1 MPMGKGTY
9 GSKRGRPPKKKVT
22 KMAEGGMKKDKPS
35 AESEWNAMVA
45 DFKRKHGTKKTKKL
59 LDQMLGGPTTD
70 PKTGVTS
77 FMKGGMK
84 KAKSYG
90 KPGGYMGGGMAHGK
104 KQAKKK

>member
-9 GSKRGRPPKKKVT
+9 GSKRGRPPKKKDT
-22 KMAEGGMKKDKPS
+22 KMAKGGMKKDKPS
-35 AESEWNAMVA
+35 DFDAMVSA
-45 DFKRKHGTKKTKKL
+45 FKKKYGAKKAKEL
-59 LDQMLGGPTTD
+59 INQMLGGPTTD
-70 PKTGVTS
+70 EQGVTR

>member
-1 MPMGKGTY
+1 
-9 GSKRGRPPKKKVT
+9 
-22 KMAEGGMKKDKPS
+22 
-35 AESEWNAMVA
+35 
-45 DFKRKHGTKKTKKL
+45 
-59 LDQMLGGPTTD
+59 MLGGPTTD
-70 PKTGVTS
+70 EQGVTR

>member
-9 GSKRGRPPKKKVT
+9 GSKRGRPPKKEVT
-22 KMAEGGMKKDKPS
+22 KMD
-35 AESEWNAMVA
+35 
-45 DFKRKHGTKKTKKL
+45 
-59 LDQMLGGPTTD
+59 
-70 PKTGVTS
+70 
-77 FMKGGMK
+77 KGGMK